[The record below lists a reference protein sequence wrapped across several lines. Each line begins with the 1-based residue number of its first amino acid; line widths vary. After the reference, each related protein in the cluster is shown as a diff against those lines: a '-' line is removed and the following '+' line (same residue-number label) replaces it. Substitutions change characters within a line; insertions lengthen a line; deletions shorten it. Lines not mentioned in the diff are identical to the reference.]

1 MATNYDVLL
10 YCPVSSFFFKRE
22 EDMATVGLEGKLALP
37 VCIRKEVRWYAER
50 LNEMETT
57 KMRDGFS
64 LQPSTVMVV
73 PPFRQSLSFFSP
85 SCYR

>member
-1 MATNYDVLL
+1 MA
-10 YCPVSSFFFKRE
+10 S
-22 EDMATVGLEGKLALP
+22 VGLEGKLDLP

-50 LNEMETT
+50 LNEMETR

-73 PPFRQSLSFFSP
+73 PPIMQSLFFFS
-85 SCYR
+85 